1 MADPCCQSLAAA
13 QAGFPCGQAGLREE
27 AAITSFTEA
36 AKAGVSLQGKFGMA
50 ELRADVLVLGAGM
63 VGVSA
68 ALHLQQRG
76 RDVILIDR
84 HERAGEET
92 SYGNAGLIECA
103 SVFPYMFPRDLTQ
116 IFQYAINRSPQV
128 RYQFSDLPAFL
139 PWLARYFLASS
150 KKRALHS
157 AMAEL
162 PLIRRS
168 LIEHQAL
175 IAEANVPELLR
186 RTGWLKL
193 FRSDATL
200 ASAVRE
206 FERARQ
212 YGVEG
217 EVLDGKAIALR
228 EPHLSG
234 EFAGA
239 VYLPAPGFVP
249 DPGALAKA
257 YAALFQ
263 RKGGRFLIGDA
274 RTLEQRAGGWRLN
287 GPEGAVA
294 AREVVVALGPWSDL
308 VFGPLGYSIPLGVKR
323 GYHLH
328 LAPRGNAVLHHP
340 VLDSDLGYL
349 LAPMNRGI
357 RLTTGVEFARR
368 DAPPTL
374 VQLQRALPRAHA
386 LFPLGEAVDAKPW
399 MGARPCLPDM
409 LPVIGRA
416 PRHAGLWFDFGHQHH
431 GLTLGPATGRLL
443 AEMMTGETPFA
454 DPSPFAVERFG

>member
-1 MADPCCQSLAAA
+1 MQAAA
-13 QAGFPCGQAGLREE
+13 QAHHIQWESR
-27 AAITSFTEA
+27 
-36 AKAGVSLQGKFGMA
+36 MA
-50 ELRADVLVLGAGM
+50 ELKADVVVLGAGM

-76 RDVILIDR
+76 RDAILVDR
-84 HERAGEET
+84 HELAGEET
-92 SYGNAGLIECA
+92 SFGNAGLIESA
-103 SVFPYMFPRDLTQ
+103 SVFPYMFPRDFAQ
-116 IFQYAINRSPQV
+116 ILQYALNRSPQV
-128 RYQFSDLPAFL
+128 RYRLSDLPYSL
-139 PWLARYFLASS
+139 PWLLRYFLASS
-150 KKRALHS
+150 PDRALHS

-168 LIEHQAL
+168 LIEHEAL
-175 IAEANVPELLR
+175 IAEAGVPELLR
-186 RTGWLKL
+186 KTGWLKL
-193 FRSDATL
+193 FRSDASL
-200 ASAVRE
+200 ANAVRDV
-206 FERARQ
+206 ERARQ

-217 EVLDGKAIALR
+217 EVLDGKAVAAR
-228 EPHLSG
+228 EPNLTG
-234 EFAGA
+234 EFTGA
-239 VYLPAPGFVP
+239 IYFPSPGFIP

-257 YAALFQ
+257 YTALFK
-263 RKGGRFLIGDA
+263 RKGGRFVVGDA
-274 RTLEQRAGGWRLN
+274 RTLEQDASRWRVS
-287 GPEGAVA
+287 GPEGGIV

-308 VFGPLGYSIPLGVKR
+308 VFGPLGYSIPLGIKR

-328 LAPRGNAVLHHP
+328 LAPRGNAVLNHP
-340 VLDSDLGYL
+340 VLDFDLGFL

-368 DAPPTL
+368 DAPFTP
-374 VQLQRALPRAHA
+374 VQIEQALPRARA

-409 LPVIGRA
+409 LPVIGKA

-454 DPSPFAVERFG
+454 DPAPFAATRFG

>member
-1 MADPCCQSLAAA
+1 
-13 QAGFPCGQAGLREE
+13 
-27 AAITSFTEA
+27 
-36 AKAGVSLQGKFGMA
+36 
-50 ELRADVLVLGAGM
+50 

-76 RDVILIDR
+76 RDVILVDR
-84 HERAGEET
+84 HELAGEET
-92 SYGNAGLIECA
+92 SFGNAGIIESA
-103 SVFPYMFPRDLTQ
+103 SVFPLMFPRDFGL
-116 IFQYAINRSPQV
+116 ILQYALNRSPHV
-128 RYQFSDLPAFL
+128 RYSLSDLPTSL
-139 PWLARYFLASS
+139 PWLLRYFLASS
-150 KKRALHS
+150 PDRALRS
-157 AMAEL
+157 ATAEL
-162 PLIRRS
+162 PLIKRS
-168 LIEHQAL
+168 LLEHEAL
-175 IAEANVPELLR
+175 MAEAGVPDLLR
-186 RTGWLKL
+186 RTGWIKL

-200 ASAVRE
+200 ASGVRD

-212 YGVEG
+212 YGVAG
-217 EVLDGKAIALR
+217 EVLDGKAIVAR
-228 EPHLSG
+228 EPNLTG

-239 VYLPAPGFVP
+239 VYYPAPGFVP

-257 YAALFQ
+257 YAALFT
-263 RKGGRFLIGDA
+263 RKGGRFVVGDA
-274 RTLEQRAGGWRLN
+274 LTLEQTDGRWRVS
-287 GPEGAVA
+287 GPDGAVS

-308 VFGPLGYSIPLGVKR
+308 VFRPLGYSIPLGVKR

-328 LAPRGNAVLHHP
+328 LAPRGNAVLSHP

-368 DAPPTL
+368 DAPPNPI
-374 VQLQRALPRAHA
+374 QIEQALPRAHA

-409 LPVIGRA
+409 VPVIGKA

-454 DPSPFAVERFG
+454 DPTPYAAARFG

>member
-1 MADPCCQSLAAA
+1 
-13 QAGFPCGQAGLREE
+13 
-27 AAITSFTEA
+27 
-36 AKAGVSLQGKFGMA
+36 MA
-50 ELRADVLVLGAGM
+50 EFKADVLVLGAGM

-76 RDVILIDR
+76 RDVILVDR
-84 HERAGEET
+84 HELAGEET
-92 SYGNAGLIECA
+92 SFGNAGIIESA
-103 SVFPYMFPRDLTQ
+103 SVFPLMFPRDFGQ
-116 IFQYAINRSPQV
+116 ILQYAMNRSPQV
-128 RYQFSDLPAFL
+128 RYSFADLPTFL
-139 PWLARYFLASS
+139 PWLLRYFLASS
-150 KKRALHS
+150 PDRALHS

-162 PLIRRS
+162 PLIQRS
-168 LIEHQAL
+168 LVEHEAL
-175 IAEANVPELLR
+175 MAEAAVPDLLR
-186 RTGWLKL
+186 RTGWIKL

-200 ASAVRE
+200 ANAVRD

-212 YGVEG
+212 YGVAG
-217 EVLDGKAIALR
+217 EVLDAKAIAAR
-228 EPHLSG
+228 EPNLTG

-239 VYLPAPGFVP
+239 VYYPAPGFVP

-257 YAALFQ
+257 YAALFK
-263 RKGGRFLIGDA
+263 RKGGRFVVGDA
-274 RTLEQRAGGWRLN
+274 RTLEQTDGRWRVD
-287 GPEGAVA
+287 GPEGGAS

-308 VFGPLGYSIPLGVKR
+308 VFRPLGYSIPLGIKR

-328 LAPRGNAVLHHP
+328 LAPRGNAVLNHP

-368 DAPPTL
+368 DAPPNPI
-374 VQLQRALPRAHA
+374 QIEQALPRAHA

-399 MGARPCLPDM
+399 KGARPCLPDM
-409 LPVIGRA
+409 VPVIGKA

-454 DPSPFAVERFG
+454 DPTPYAAARFG